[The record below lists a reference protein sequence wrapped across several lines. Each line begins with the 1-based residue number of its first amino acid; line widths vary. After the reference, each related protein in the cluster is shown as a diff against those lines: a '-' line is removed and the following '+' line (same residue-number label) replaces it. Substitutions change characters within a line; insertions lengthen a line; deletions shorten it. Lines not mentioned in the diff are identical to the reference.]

1 MATVYNEEE
10 SSFFLLFL
18 NSLVVAIKRGDAVRV
33 PGRLLRRHWIRAD
46 GRLTASI
53 IGRLFFP
60 PLLHF
65 ITLVKRERKRSSSD
79 ATIGSVPYQ
88 FCIQTRIYLFL
99 YLSNSRQMCVRWRNQ
114 IESSA
119 SHRKKKKKKQTSF
132 RKGEPQQ
139 QQIEYNSCW
148 HFGFPLTGT

>member
-119 SHRKKKKKKQTSF
+119 SHRKKKKKNKQVFERASRSSSKLNTI
-132 RKGEPQQ
+132 PVD
-139 QQIEYNSCW
+139 ILA
-148 HFGFPLTGT
+148 FP